1 MKIVHMLLL
10 QFLLS
15 VGVFAQSEDS
25 NVDCLLLEDE
35 NSIICKYTT
44 SRVNHDKNITFNWID
59 PNGLIS
65 RTRDMI
71 LPIGHGSIYD
81 YRYKSGRLQGTWT
94 FKVIDGTHE
103 HSTTFIIK

>member
-1 MKIVHMLLL
+1 MKIVHILLL
-10 QFLLS
+10 HFLLLVS
-15 VGVFAQSEDS
+15 SYAQSGAS

-35 NSIICKYTT
+35 NSIICKYTSDRLT
-44 SRVNHDKNITFNWID
+44 HDKNITFHWID

-71 LPIGHGSIYD
+71 LPANHGSIYD

-94 FKVIDGTHE
+94 FKVIDGTDE
-103 HSTTFIIK
+103 YSTNFIIK